1 MIKMSRSIK
10 LKCMECNYSGFAP
23 EEQDGYELRVYVGH
37 CPKCGCDDVYMVVER
52 EGIYT
57 LVKDKYEET

>member
-1 MIKMSRSIK
+1 MAQAIK

-37 CPKCGCDDVYMVVER
+37 CPQCGCDDIYMAVEI
-52 EGIYT
+52 EGNYT
-57 LVKDKYEET
+57 LVTGKYEKE